1 MNINTNQL
9 LQWQYTQNYDENL
22 LFTKSEYE
30 NDLHVEYRGNTLDT
44 LALAIYRITV
54 VKSGSMYDSRLNR
67 IIVKYMDS
75 ILTYKSNVS
84 PRDIQISIEYLKNVL
99 QSSDSCT
106 IWDLNSG
113 KLIVNSPN
121 VLSTDSHQTVQR
133 VRSHQPLIA
142 SDYYAPGY
150 YDKLLDYLKRDSKVT
165 EFESKSYINNE
176 LVKCPIGMRRFLPQ
190 HDISETSELIHFA
203 GEQCVLATYKFS

>member
-84 PRDIQISIEYLKNVL
+84 PRDIQISIEKVM
-99 QSSDSCT
+99 
-106 IWDLNSG
+106 
-113 KLIVNSPN
+113 IV
-121 VLSTDSHQTVQR
+121 
-133 VRSHQPLIA
+133 
-142 SDYYAPGY
+142 
-150 YDKLLDYLKRDSKVT
+150 
-165 EFESKSYINNE
+165 
-176 LVKCPIGMRRFLPQ
+176 
-190 HDISETSELIHFA
+190 
-203 GEQCVLATYKFS
+203 VLAVSLRKYK